1 MIDPPSY
8 LEPKLNQD
16 IFTDK
21 FYFPPYVEQWGSK
34 VQFLEKKSFQDFF
47 TENAIQEKPK
57 EPKTEKRYHRRPRKK
72 SNSEFSL
79 LTESRRS
86 MDRRRTFEIS

>member
-1 MIDPPSY
+1 MIDPPSF

-34 VQFLEKKSFQDFF
+34 VQLEEKKSFDDFF
-47 TENAIQEKPK
+47 TENATQEIPK
-57 EPKTEKRYHRRPRKK
+57 EPKPERRDYRRSRKK
-72 SNSEFSL
+72 SISLFSL
-79 LTESRRS
+79 LTLRRRS
-86 MDRRRTFEIS
+86 MDRR